1 MNLNEEG
8 GESVYEIINT
18 CYSDKSLSSNFDND
32 RKFWKNLHDEL
43 KEDDCISELNEKT
56 ASVSVALSKEIK
68 FLESGICYSTKFLK
82 ENIISRSCYYYKT
95 VLAVLDYFIEESEL
109 FVKELY
115 DGGLIVRVI
124 NLIINSEEDEIV
136 HFPSKIIESVVLFL
150 PENTSFENH
159 LDTLFYSFYINLKS
173 LTDLET
179 VCFPSRYKNEI
190 NQKIKRLLNF
200 VNDTLKCLPQI
211 DIKNNKNLVLF
222 VKLISNML
230 RNICLVKHNYCPDE
244 ISTYKLLLQ
253 VLERLFK
260 LFPCLQIAIL
270 KAINKNW
277 EISFQLLVLLVPL
290 FFELCSKLCETK
302 CKLLEDLIFNKLENI
317 LINSNLKVFGLSY
330 KEFKKHCN
338 NVITFLNFQTK
349 YSDVLLHKEKLL
361 MQESIIFK
369 ENMSK
374 KTSLLTE
381 KNLSKET

>member
-8 GESVYEIINT
+8 GESVCEIKNT
-18 CYSDKSLSSNFDND
+18 CYSDKSLSSNFDDD

-43 KEDDCISELNEKT
+43 EEDDCISKINEQT
-56 ASVSVALSKEIK
+56 ASISVALSKEIK
-68 FLESGICYSTKFLK
+68 FLESEICYSTKFLN
-82 ENIISRSCYYYKT
+82 ENKFSKSCFYYKT

-109 FVKELY
+109 FIKELF

-124 NLIINSEEDEIV
+124 NLIVNSEEDEIV

-159 LDTLFYSFYINLKS
+159 LDTLFCSFYVNLKS

-190 NQKIKRLLNF
+190 NQKITRLLNF

-211 DIKNNKNLVLF
+211 DIKNKKNLVCF
-222 VKLISNML
+222 VKLISSML
-230 RNICLVKHNYCPDE
+230 KNICLVKHHYSPNE

-260 LFPCLQIAIL
+260 MFPCLQIAIL

-277 EISFQLLVLLVPL
+277 VNSFQLLVLLVPL

-302 CKLLEDLIFNKLENI
+302 YKLLEDLIFKILENI
-317 LINSNLKVFGLSY
+317 LINSNLKVLGLSY

-338 NVITFLNFQTK
+338 NVIIFLNFQTK
-349 YSDVLLHKEKLL
+349 YSDVLLLKEKLL
-361 MQESIIFK
+361 MQDSIIFK

-374 KTSLLTE
+374 RTSLLTE
-381 KNLSKET
+381 KNFKNK